1 MPRVSEI
8 EDSGGDPDL
17 DRIFARERD
26 MFGFVLGPT
35 RVMAHR
41 PGILRAAKT
50 LYAACESSG
59 LLPAG
64 LLALVYARVAAI
76 NGCPF

>member
-8 EDSGGDPDL
+8 KEAGGDPDL
-17 DRIFARERD
+17 ERVFARESE

-41 PGILRAAKT
+41 PGILRAAKS
-50 LYAACESSG
+50 LYAACEASG